1 MSKKLKRSAV
11 ALVLAATMVF
21 SSQGVLTAFAVGENE
36 TSTAVDVSALE
47 PILDKEETVVVEGP
61 SNTDETETPEVEVCE
76 ECQGENGNHAE
87 TCSHYVDP
95 TTPPNGSTNDENN
108 NNQEQQECTCGAE
121 EGQPHEEGCPLYEE
135 PEAPVCTCGAEEG
148 QPHEEGCP
156 LYEEPT
162 VPECTCGAEEGQPHE
177 EGCPLYEEN
186 TEDTEDT
193 QEPSEED
200 VAAVQAV
207 VDVINSLPTTDDLAN
222 YTPTIELKP
231 EDEGYQEAYQAALD
245 AYYSQVQEKVKAA
258 RAAYDALTEEQKA
271 AFDAT
276 VLAKLT
282 ALEELIAMREQAD
295 VLPTGDPETAVAKIG
310 EDNYYDTLDDAIT
323 NATDG
328 DVIEILKDCSLSSF
342 PSKSLTFTGNGKI
355 SLNSLIRA
363 DMSSSQTVTFT
374 GDGLEFEWSTV
385 GLTSEPNTDRWLL
398 LSMPGTF
405 NVTDGATV
413 RFVMDSH
420 NDEGAWKDSEGR
432 TKHIYPVC
440 AIYVTSTSK
449 INISNNATFEI
460 KGINS
465 NVDGGQG
472 IQSESSSAQINV
484 TNNGHFLIDGTNRGY
499 VSSPTILIENSTF
512 TVQNCTSNASNGG
525 KFTATKGSTI
535 TYQNNAGH
543 GLSAGDVTIEG
554 SKFTADNNGYY
565 GLYASSGFY
574 VDSTSTVKVTHNSHG
589 GDFAGLKLT
598 SGVTNGLVE
607 SGATVNITGNYCS
620 GLSNNGKCVF
630 EDGVKLTITGNNN
643 DKGSSSH
650 GGGIYNS
657 GASANLALPSNAV
670 IYNNHALTDGDDI
683 FNNTTATITFGKV
696 GSDWVLDDTN
706 LPITNWFYDGKKDGE
721 DTNRWSVGNYYE
733 VFTPGAITG
742 LQAIKAAHQ
751 YSYNP
756 DTPTIPDGDFEWE
769 TSKSKHA
776 EELEK
781 QADGTYTSNVTLSL
795 PAADFE
801 PEIDVVFVID
811 DTHAGSGIFA
821 GSVEKLLNELCAKDN
836 LDINIGVVT
845 FDAIARDWLQVTSNG
860 ELSGLVSLN
869 EHYDPILEAI
879 NTELTADGE
888 GALKR
893 LGGSNTEWP
902 LAMAN
907 EMLSRGNGSEQ
918 HVVMFSDMF
927 GYVYRGDLIVGDT
940 TYHDVPLSKKL
951 GNSDKGQ
958 LCISSPKY
966 DTWEDV
972 KNHIDEDEPQY
983 DTFFRDPQWASYWT
997 NYGVGEVPDID
1008 LAPKASVPQYGEG
1021 LVPYSYITP
1030 FEKSCYLTYSE
1041 AIELMNNG
1049 VHLTFI
1055 NNDFNPGDNG
1065 ETIQTIRTGML
1076 QDLASNGAT
1085 FIQKETANGA
1095 TLDENQMEEVFT
1107 ALENKLLYVVDAGSQ
1122 VIDVIGEGKDNKGN
1136 DYNFDFVDV
1145 VSLIVGG
1152 EEYEIHHEEG
1162 SDIYYFGTSNEDG
1175 VYPFV
1180 LTYYPDGFGV
1190 SAMNNEDNE
1199 DSIQEIIAG
1208 ELFIWDINVPITV
1221 DEPVQLTYTVK
1232 LTNPQTAYGTYGEYD
1247 ANGENGST
1255 SLYTN
1260 NSAILY
1266 PVDST
1271 GVRGAEEAFLKPTV
1285 SYTVGNGNV
1294 PGTDPT
1300 PDPDPDPDRPSRPNR
1315 DDDDWE
1321 PLPNAPVKEDKPAA
1335 QTPAQQETETPTA
1348 QQPDKYNPETGD
1360 TTTVFAA
1367 MALAAV
1373 SLGGVVLLGRKKK

>member
-21 SSQGVLTAFAVGENE
+21 SSQGVLTAFAAGGDIE
-36 TSTAVDVSALE
+36 TGAPVSSALE
-47 PILDKEETVVVEGP
+47 RSPDEGKTDVADE
-61 SNTDETETPEVEVCE
+61 SGNTDETETPEVTEPCDKTE
-76 ECQGENGNHAE
+76 GCTLSKDHEGECQVTPVDPPVEDENGEDE
-87 TCSHYVDP
+87 TQP
-95 TTPPNGSTNDENN
+95 
-108 NNQEQQECTCGAE
+108 CTKT
-121 EGQPHEEGCPLYEE
+121 EGCTLEN
-135 PEAPVCTCGAEEG
+135 GHEG
-148 QPHEEGCP
+148 
-156 LYEEPT
+156 
-162 VPECTCGAEEGQPHE
+162 ECVV
-177 EGCPLYEEN
+177 EEN

-245 AYYSQVQEKVKAA
+245 AYYSQVQEQVKAA
-258 RAAYDALTEEQKA
+258 RSAYDALTEEQKA

-295 VLPTGDPETAVAKIG
+295 VLPTGNPETAVAKIR
-310 EDNYYDTLDDAIT
+310 EDNYYDTLDEAIEA
-323 NATDG
+323 ATDG
-328 DVIEILKDCSLSSF
+328 DTIKLLGNATV
-342 PSKSLTFTGNGKI
+342 SKTLDKSITIDGQGFT
-355 SLNSLIRA
+355 
-363 DMSSSQTVTFT
+363 MSSTNVRYGFSTGTNLTLKNITANFIYDKEVENPSYSSDLGLFYVNGDTNFTFENAT
-374 GDGLEFEWSTV
+374 INMNGS
-385 GLTSEPNTDRWLL
+385 
-398 LSMPGTF
+398 
-405 NVTDGATV
+405 GATN
-413 RFVMDSH
+413 RLH
-420 NDEGAWKDSEGR
+420 
-432 TKHIYPVC
+432 
-440 AIYVTSTSK
+440 AIYYDSCAGTISVKKSNL
-449 INISNNATFEI
+449 NISKFPEDAIEWGG
-460 KGINS
+460 KENS
-465 NVDGGQG
+465 N
-472 IQSESSSAQINV
+472 
-484 TNNGHFLIDGTNRGY
+484 LI
-499 VSSPTILIENSTF
+499 IENSTYSSIHNRQGITGTWDVTIENS
-512 TVQNCTSNASNGG
+512 TVQVLQSTASGSNGAN
-525 KFTATKGSTI
+525 FNI
-535 TYQNNAGH
+535 TNSIVDFSSSASH
-543 GLSAGDVTIEG
+543 GLSAGNLTIQNSEVT
-554 SKFTADNNGYY
+554 TNNNGYCGIVVGGKLDISNNSEVTVEGNAFKNDGVGANY
-565 GLYASSGFY
+565 AGLRLSSGESTTISTIDASSSLSVNNNKNTGVY
-574 VDSTSTVKVTHNSHG
+574 VRSGN
-589 GDFAGLKLT
+589 LT
-598 SGVTNGLVE
+598 IADGADIEIMNNTVTNE
-607 SGATVNITGNYCS
+607 IM
-620 GLSNNGKCVF
+620 
-630 EDGVKLTITGNNN
+630 DGF
-643 DKGSSSH
+643 
-650 GGGIYNS
+650 GGGIYVGYQDLS
-657 GASANLALPSNAV
+657 TSEVILPADAK
-670 IYNNHALTDGDDI
+670 IYNNHSKNGGDDI
-683 FNNTTATITFGKV
+683 YVAQGTSLTFGKV
-696 GSDWVLDDTN
+696 GSDWILDDTN

-821 GSVEKLLNELCAKDN
+821 GSVKKLLNELRAKDN
-836 LDINIGVVT
+836 LDVNIGVVT

-869 EHYDPILEAI
+869 ENYDAILKAI
-879 NTELTADGE
+879 NTELTEGGE
-888 GALKR
+888 GTLKK

-1271 GVRGAEEAFLKPTV
+1271 GARREEEAFLKPTV
-1285 SYTVGNGNV
+1285 SYTVDNDNDN

-1315 DDDDWE
+1315 DDDDDWE
-1321 PLPNAPVKEDKPAA
+1321 PLPDAPVKDKP
-1335 QTPAQQETETPTA
+1335 TTEVDVPEETETPTTE
-1348 QQPDKYNPETGD
+1348 QPDKYNPETGD